1 MNLTVAV
8 ILGAIAN
15 GATSLSAIY
24 HQLGGKGNVSGGTTK
39 KMRALVPDIADR
51 LKAAKAGTT
60 GTVTKTEA
68 KAEAPKAEAPK
79 AEAPAPKAKKEKK
92 AKVKTVSA
100 DGNPFRANS
109 KIGLVFK
116 AGNGTKARPLNE
128 VLDEV
133 AKSEE
138 FKQATSKDG
147 KELPLG
153 EYAGKGQKAS
163 GRRQRAYWQYT
174 MIASEAHPTNKGRVR
189 SVEEVDE
196 ETGKPVRG
204 ITKAVRFEAVTA

>member
-68 KAEAPKAEAPK
+68 KTE
-79 AEAPAPKAKKEKK
+79 APKAKKEKK